1 MNNMDRMKKNI
12 VLGVTGSIAA
22 YKAAEIA
29 SLLIKKGYKV
39 EVVMTRSATQ
49 FITPLTLQSI
59 TQSPVHTEMFAAPR
73 QWEIEHISLAQ
84 KADLLLVAP
93 ATANIIGKVAGGIAD
108 DLLSTTIMATRAP
121 VIFAPAMNVGMY
133 ENPVFQ
139 HWMNFLRG
147 YGFLFIEPDEGR
159 LACGAR
165 GKGRL
170 PPPERIVSYVE
181 DVLNRQD
188 ELSGI
193 QVLVTAG
200 PTREP
205 LDAVRFLSNYSSG
218 KMGYALAEEAKKRGA
233 RVTLISGPTKLEPP
247 QGVNLISVQTAEE
260 MFNAVKENFAA
271 ADVVIKAAA
280 VADFRPRWVT
290 SGKIKK
296 EAANL
301 LLELEP
307 TPDILAYLGQ
317 HKSNQILV
325 GFAAETEDLL
335 VNAREKLARKNL
347 DMIVANDLTE
357 EGAGF
362 DVDTN
367 VATILF
373 PEGEAVE
380 LPRLTK
386 KELAGVILDQ
396 VAKLLRR
403 TKEDKQ

>member
-1 MNNMDRMKKNI
+1 MNNEDRMKKNI

-73 QWEIEHISLAQ
+73 QLEIEHISLAQ

-108 DLLSTTIMATRAP
+108 DLLSTTIMATSAP

-159 LACGAR
+159 LACGAT

-260 MFNAVKENFAA
+260 MFNAVKENFAV
-271 ADVVIKAAA
+271 ADVVIMAAA

-296 EAANL
+296 ESADL
-301 LLELEP
+301 LLELER

-403 TKEDKQ
+403 TKEDKR

>member
-1 MNNMDRMKKNI
+1 MNKEDRMKKNI

-73 QWEIEHISLAQ
+73 QLEIEHISLAQ

-193 QVLVTAG
+193 HVLVTAG

-218 KMGYALAEEAKKRGA
+218 KMGYALAEEAKERGA

-296 EAANL
+296 ESADL
-301 LLELEP
+301 LLELER

-317 HKSNQILV
+317 NKSNQILV

-403 TKEDKQ
+403 TKEDKR

>member
-1 MNNMDRMKKNI
+1 MNKEDRMKKNI

-73 QWEIEHISLAQ
+73 QLEIEHISLAQ

-108 DLLSTTIMATRAP
+108 DLLSTTIMATSAP

-193 QVLVTAG
+193 HVLVTAG

-218 KMGYALAEEAKKRGA
+218 KMGYALAEEAKERGA

-296 EAANL
+296 ESADL
-301 LLELEP
+301 LLELER

-317 HKSNQILV
+317 NKSNQILV

-403 TKEDKQ
+403 TKEDKR

>member
-1 MNNMDRMKKNI
+1 MNNEDRMKKNI

-73 QWEIEHISLAQ
+73 QLEIEHISLAQ

-108 DLLSTTIMATRAP
+108 DLLSTTIMATSAP

-159 LACGAR
+159 LACGAT

-260 MFNAVKENFAA
+260 MFNAVKENFAV
-271 ADVVIKAAA
+271 ADVVIMAAA

-296 EAANL
+296 ESADL
-301 LLELEP
+301 LLELER

-403 TKEDKQ
+403 TEEDKR

>member
-193 QVLVTAG
+193 RVLVTAG

-403 TKEDKQ
+403 TKEDKR

>member
-1 MNNMDRMKKNI
+1 MKKNI

-193 QVLVTAG
+193 RVLVTAG

-403 TKEDKQ
+403 TKEDKR

>member
-1 MNNMDRMKKNI
+1 MNKEDRMKKNI

-73 QWEIEHISLAQ
+73 QLEIEHISLAQ

-193 QVLVTAG
+193 HVLVTAG

-218 KMGYALAEEAKKRGA
+218 KMGYALAEEAKERGA

-296 EAANL
+296 ESADL
-301 LLELEP
+301 LLELER

-317 HKSNQILV
+317 NKSNQILV

-357 EGAGF
+357 EGAG
-362 DVDTN
+362 
-367 VATILF
+367 
-373 PEGEAVE
+373 
-380 LPRLTK
+380 
-386 KELAGVILDQ
+386 LDRKS
-396 VAKLLRR
+396 VV
-403 TKEDKQ
+403 

>member
-193 QVLVTAG
+193 HVLVTAG

-218 KMGYALAEEAKKRGA
+218 KMGYALAEEAKERGA

-271 ADVVIKAAA
+271 A
-280 VADFRPRWVT
+280 
-290 SGKIKK
+290 
-296 EAANL
+296 
-301 LLELEP
+301 
-307 TPDILAYLGQ
+307 
-317 HKSNQILV
+317 
-325 GFAAETEDLL
+325 
-335 VNAREKLARKNL
+335 
-347 DMIVANDLTE
+347 
-357 EGAGF
+357 
-362 DVDTN
+362 
-367 VATILF
+367 
-373 PEGEAVE
+373 
-380 LPRLTK
+380 
-386 KELAGVILDQ
+386 
-396 VAKLLRR
+396 
-403 TKEDKQ
+403 

>member
-1 MNNMDRMKKNI
+1 MKKNI

-73 QWEIEHISLAQ
+73 QLEIEHISLAQ

-193 QVLVTAG
+193 HVLVTAG

-218 KMGYALAEEAKKRGA
+218 KMGYALAEEAKERGA

-296 EAANL
+296 ESADL
-301 LLELEP
+301 LLELER

-317 HKSNQILV
+317 NKSNQILV

-403 TKEDKQ
+403 TKEDKR